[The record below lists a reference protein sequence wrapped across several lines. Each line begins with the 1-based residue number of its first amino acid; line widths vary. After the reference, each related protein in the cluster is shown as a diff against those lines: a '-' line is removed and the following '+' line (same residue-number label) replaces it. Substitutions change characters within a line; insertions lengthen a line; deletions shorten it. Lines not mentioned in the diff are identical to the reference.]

1 MTKSEQDV
9 LDELRRDAED
19 AQKLFSNRGQDT
31 QERTVVAGLLR
42 VLGVKFREEEII
54 KRGPEP
60 IDVWFREARFQ
71 VTEILDEGRTRNRE
85 LKQRTERIK
94 SATSLQDLVQPGII
108 SSNPITPEEL
118 FTLVLDR
125 CQEKAQRYGRAS
137 NTIDLLIY
145 VNLHGRHLYP
155 QGPLPDVS
163 ALASVGWRSVSVIM
177 EKFAAILFTSRDA
190 PEFLCERSGQVIC
203 WPGLES
209 VFPKLSANPSADV
222 RE

>member
-94 SATSLQDLVQPGII
+94 SATSLQDLAQPGII

-118 FTLVLDR
+118 FILVLDR
-125 CQEKAQRYGRAS
+125 CQEKAQRYGSAS

-145 VNLHGRHLYP
+145 VNCT
-155 QGPLPDVS
+155 
-163 ALASVGWRSVSVIM
+163 
-177 EKFAAILFTSRDA
+177 AAISIRRVHCRTLQ
-190 PEFLCERSGQVIC
+190 RSL
-203 WPGLES
+203 P
-209 VFPKLSANPSADV
+209 
-222 RE
+222 